1 MLGMLGTKLV
11 SIWYPLGTNWVFG
24 GYLVGML
31 GMLGI
36 QWVFGTHQIPT
47 EYPLAMLGMLGMLV
61 TNVYYVTYTHWVL
74 IFNSPTALLQH
85 HHRTTTVTVVVLI

>member
-1 MLGMLGTKLV
+1 ML
-11 SIWYPLGTNWVFG
+11 
-24 GYLVGML
+24 GML

-74 IFNSPTALLQH
+74 IFKSPHFYIINYPTLPH
-85 HHRTTTVTVVVLI
+85 FFNKNWRNTDFVPHNKKVLAGVFI